1 MDELDTLLKLTRF
14 CVELGEPPLPQRPLA
29 EQYAGEEQDVE
40 IFACVNRCCICD
52 CVSLL
57 QLESSHRLSIIIT
70 T

>member
-29 EQYAGEEQDVE
+29 EQEQDVE